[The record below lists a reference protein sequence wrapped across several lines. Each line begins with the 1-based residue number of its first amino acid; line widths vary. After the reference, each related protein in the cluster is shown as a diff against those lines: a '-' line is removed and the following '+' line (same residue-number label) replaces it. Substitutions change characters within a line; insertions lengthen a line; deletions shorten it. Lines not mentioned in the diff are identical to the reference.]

1 MSKNTIINLV
11 LAAVLAGAGWFGI
24 KPAAGGIFDLRGRIE
39 AKKETTRLQEEIV
52 GKLNGA
58 SQLLS
63 SNQEAIAKLEQALP
77 GAVQLPE
84 LITVMDNLAS
94 QNGLALGELNIVVP
108 REEPRG
114 RGGEVAEP
122 SGAAV
127 KTVKLNFKANGTYSA
142 FKSWLKA
149 VESNLLLMDVERI
162 SFGIV
167 EKKTAGGE
175 VLSNTNP
182 VIDFV
187 VSVDTYVLKN

>member
-1 MSKNTIINLV
+1 MSRNTIINLV
-11 LAAVLAGAGWFGI
+11 LAAVLAGVGWFGI

-77 GAVQLPE
+77 GNVQLPE

-94 QNGLALGELNIVVP
+94 QNGLALGELDIVLP
-108 REEPRG
+108 LADQARERRGEAAGENEPF
-114 RGGEVAEP
+114 
-122 SGAAV
+122 
-127 KTVKLNFKANGTYSA
+127 KTVKINFKANGTYSA
-142 FKSWLKA
+142 FKNWLKA
-149 VESNLLLMDVERI
+149 VEQNLLLLDVGRI
-162 SFGIV
+162 SFQTI
-167 EKKTAGGE
+167 EKKTASGE
-175 VLSNTNP
+175 VLSNINP

-187 VSVDTYVLKN
+187 VSVDTYVLKK